1 MTNEKT
7 QTIYDTNNFDE
18 NKNRRE
24 VYDAESTE
32 IYNQEDKKFNNYS
45 YSNDR
50 KVFGRSDKLDKVEG
64 VDSSQDYQL
73 VVSDEESVI
82 PSSIRSNLPEDVIKD
97 NLKKLEKVDY
107 DSLIEYGAKEQKTLS
122 DKSDEIL
129 NVVQKGDNP
138 NSIKKD
144 LEEIMKIFENSDPND
159 LFPEDQS
166 WFRRFMNRGKKS
178 FKEVLDQFTNDK
190 SRLDNIKLR
199 LERSQKILNRD
210 IQYMDKLKDALVV
223 NYKDTYP
230 LIAAL
235 EERKY
240 QLQHGQLEKLE
251 TRMDNESASLELTDE
266 YNEVNEAIN
275 HIDKKIYS
283 LQASQALSKQ
293 TYDQITMM
301 QDMNKNLS
309 SNIKDQIYN
318 VIPTWSQQ
326 LNQAYVA
333 QRQDAQSKLTDLIYE
348 KGDQMLRSNA
358 EKLQETAMRIAASSE
373 RSIVNIDTLKE
384 IQGGMEETVNVI
396 SEIKRLGKEQRDEDS
411 IEIAKLLEQNHALLE
426 KANDDY
432 KQYQEKY
439 TK

>member
-1 MTNEKT
+1 MINEKA
-7 QTIYDTNNFDE
+7 QTIYDTNDFDE

-32 IYNQEDKKFNNYS
+32 IYNQDYKQFNDYS

-138 NSIKKD
+138 NSIKRD
-144 LEEIMKIFENSDPND
+144 LEEIMKIFEHSNPND

-166 WFRRFMNRGKKS
+166 WFRRFMNRGKRS

-210 IQYMDKLKDALVV
+210 IQYMDKLKNALVV

-240 QLQHGQLEKLE
+240 QIQHGQLEKLE

-266 YNEVNEAIN
+266 YNEVTEAIN

-309 SNIKDQIYN
+309 SNIKDQIHN

>member
-1 MTNEKT
+1 MTNEKA
-7 QTIYDTNNFDE
+7 QTIYDTNDFDE

-82 PSSIRSNLPEDVIKD
+82 PSSIRSNLPEDVIKN

>member
-1 MTNEKT
+1 M
-7 QTIYDTNNFDE
+7 
-18 NKNRRE
+18 
-24 VYDAESTE
+24 
-32 IYNQEDKKFNNYS
+32 
-45 YSNDR
+45 
-50 KVFGRSDKLDKVEG
+50 
-64 VDSSQDYQL
+64 
-73 VVSDEESVI
+73 
-82 PSSIRSNLPEDVIKD
+82 
-97 NLKKLEKVDY
+97 
-107 DSLIEYGAKEQKTLS
+107 IEYGAKEQKTLS

-266 YNEVNEAIN
+266 YNEVTEAIN

>member
-7 QTIYDTNNFDE
+7 QTIYDTNDFDE

-82 PSSIRSNLPEDVIKD
+82 PSSIRSNLPEYVIKD

-266 YNEVNEAIN
+266 YNEVTEAIN

>member
-7 QTIYDTNNFDE
+7 QTIYDTNDFDE

>member
-7 QTIYDTNNFDE
+7 QTIYDTNDFDE

-266 YNEVNEAIN
+266 YNEVTEAIN